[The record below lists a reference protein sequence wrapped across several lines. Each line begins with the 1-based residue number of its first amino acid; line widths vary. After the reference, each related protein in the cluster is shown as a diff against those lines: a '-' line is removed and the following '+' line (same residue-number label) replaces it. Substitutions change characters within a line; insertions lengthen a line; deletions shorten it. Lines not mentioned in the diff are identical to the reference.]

1 MSTATMTEEGV
12 RLLAALRAASAL
24 VRIPRTLTPTGH
36 EQWFT
41 LAQLAAEK
49 RLPVPAQTTEWLA
62 LYEREARHLERA
74 GLIKHRTIYGRTR
87 YMLTGEGAIE
97 LLRLD
102 AAGGVTEMVSA
113 AMDYSQARYNAAV
126 AERDLSAARLA
137 MSLAREDRGRARP
150 GETLTYAALL
160 DAEVPL

>member
-1 MSTATMTEEGV
+1 MTKEAL

-24 VRIPRTLTPTGH
+24 KRVPRTLTPTGH

-41 LAQLAAEK
+41 LSQLASEK

-87 YMLTGEGAIE
+87 YMLTSEGATE

-102 AAGGVTEMVSA
+102 TASGVSELVSA
-113 AMDYSQARYNAAV
+113 AMDYAQARYDVTV
-126 AERDLSAARLA
+126 AERDLGAARLA
-137 MSLAREDRGRARP
+137 MSLARKERGRATAT
-150 GETLTYAALL
+150 GTLTYAALL

>member
-1 MSTATMTEEGV
+1 MSTMTMTEEGV

-41 LAQLAAEK
+41 LEQLAAEK
-49 RLPVPAQTTEWLA
+49 RLPVLTAEWLA
-62 LYEREARHLERA
+62 VYEREARHLERA
-74 GLIKHRTIYGRTR
+74 GLIKHRTQFARTR

-113 AMDYSQARYNAAV
+113 AMDFAQARYNAAV

-137 MSLAREDRGRARP
+137 MSVARTDRGRAKP

>member
-1 MSTATMTEEGV
+1 MTEEGV

-41 LAQLAAEK
+41 LDQLAAEK
-49 RLPVPAQTTEWLA
+49 RLWLRDDA
-62 LYEREARHLERA
+62 ERAVYEREARHLERA
-74 GLIKHRTIYGRTR
+74 GLVKHRTQFSRTR
-87 YMLTGEGAIE
+87 YMLTGEGAVE

-102 AAGGVTEMVSA
+102 AAAGVTEMVSA
-113 AMDYSQARYNAAV
+113 AMDFAQARYSVAV
-126 AERDLSAARLA
+126 AERDLGAARLA
-137 MSLAREDRGRARP
+137 MSLARADRGRATP

>member
-1 MSTATMTEEGV
+1 MTEGGV

-41 LAQLAAEK
+41 LERLADEK
-49 RLPVPAQTTEWLA
+49 RLPEMDDAALA

-74 GLIKHRTIYGRTR
+74 GLIKHRTQFARTR
-87 YMLTGEGAIE
+87 YMLTGEGAVE

-102 AAGGVTEMVSA
+102 AAVGVTEMVSA
-113 AMDYSQARYNAAV
+113 AMDFAQARYNMAV
-126 AERDLSAARLA
+126 AERDLGAARLA
-137 MSLAREDRGRARP
+137 MSLARTDRGRAKP

>member
-41 LAQLAAEK
+41 LDQLAAEK
-49 RLPVPAQTTEWLA
+49 RLWLRDDA
-62 LYEREARHLERA
+62 ERAVYEREARHLERA
-74 GLIKHRTIYGRTR
+74 GLIKHRTLSTR
-87 YMLTGEGAIE
+87 VYWMLTGEGATE

-102 AAGGVTEMVSA
+102 TAGGVSELVSA
-113 AMDYSQARYNAAV
+113 AMDYAQARYNTAV

-137 MSLAREDRGRARP
+137 MSLARTDRGRARP